1 MATGVAVLTP
11 CLVPE
16 DDAVGCTTGG
26 TPCRTTG
33 AAMGTF
39 LTIGASTTFASFR
52 TGIATG
58 SGRCRC
64 WSAYT
69 RGVVDFCTN
78 FTSFADCEI
87 NMFCCLLLA
96 LAWQALQKP
105 TIAAHKQI
113 EPKTPPTTPPTIAP
127 LDAFSLRK
135 LVGNG
140 VGKFVNVFGNGV
152 GNRVGNRVGNGVALH
167 PVIVITAIRLQR
179 ADGIEGAIIWV
190 PGQKSVCAFLQV
202 LS

>member
-1 MATGVAVLTP
+1 MDRYVIVSSISSDKRNLI
-11 CLVPE
+11 
-16 DDAVGCTTGG
+16 VG
-26 TPCRTTG
+26 
-33 AAMGTF
+33 AF
-39 LTIGASTTFASFR
+39 S
-52 TGIATG
+52 
-58 SGRCRC
+58 
-64 WSAYT
+64 Y
-69 RGVVDFCTN
+69 
-78 FTSFADCEI
+78 
-87 NMFCCLLLA
+87 
-96 LAWQALQKP
+96 
-105 TIAAHKQI
+105 IAAHKQI